1 MGHATKGHSD
11 SGSSSSNSSSSSAL
25 FPVRIEGAYSSH
37 APPPPSSTPLWVITP
52 STLPLSEMHHRATAA
67 ADNNGAAGSSSSRS
81 DQDPRDEATAGGR
94 GSTSRQEPTHPGATR
109 TRLGPHSRQHRSQHI
124 KELKLQR
131 ACREALQG
139 QGSGP
144 AVTADAQ
151 LQAAALEARTGLRK
165 LQRRRKRQEDRRKRG
180 IAPYEPS
187 GPGPVSASR
196 SAAGAQL
203 AAPMHQQGPS
213 TATAGA
219 AGATSQASAPVVNV
233 HPPFPARK
241 HGSSDST
248 RGDPDSTLL
257 SSVGDG
263 GFQAASPRSSPE
275 PVPSSSEF
283 PELRWRTASPVPS
296 SLHSKTARSA
306 ATGALREKG
315 QDSTHTQ
322 PPAKPPAS
330 RTPVVCTQMLAV
342 LRSVVRTTHCKTGI
356 WWWNNDWHPFPAS
369 MFAAK
374 TLEAPA
380 KALLDL
386 TGLTLEL
393 PGAAGSEAKQ
403 PATQLRAP
411 PTRMPTL
418 FPSPPVPNHPFV
430 VPPPDSRWLELS
442 TELTKEVG
450 SHAESFP
457 SSQPASSLAVA
468 ATTPATTDPHTDPP
482 PPPPTPAPHVISSL
496 RPLPAVSMWNP
507 GSSPAPQ
514 PSAHRP
520 TLQDSE
526 QRRSSVQASTIGVS
540 SKIPALQDLL
550 HDSCDSDD
558 AAPAAPPERL
568 PQDIDQGSLSFSPSS
583 LCPPTASDPR
593 GAILQSLE
601 LAAEAL
607 TTHQHKNRMDP
618 LQWTAPKRAAAV
630 ALAAAEAAPRRSAP
644 SADALAAA
652 RSAEFSARLALTQLA
667 ASAAVAAAHRDLP
680 RLAVGSSVRRQLAHE
695 VVHGVNRHGGV
706 LLLFEDVEDAAQI
719 REVLAMCN
727 ELEAGGERL
736 FVAKVRSYPLESD
749 ASMFEL
755 LPSFLG
761 VCCHVHSI
769 PKSHFLQFMASA
781 ALPLLSPP
789 STSHAPD
796 TPHASN
802 AHTSYGNGN
811 SRLLSQGHSA
821 GPSSRGPGFNKGLS
835 SKADDG
841 FIGSSS
847 SSSSGGSGGSSRRS
861 GDSSGNIVRGHSGGH
876 RGTLGI
882 GDGAVEAFL
891 TSQGLLAAGEA
902 ALMVANSTP
911 VPNIAEAITE
921 VLALRST
928 CLVTFCT
935 RPAMRTSLRAVAVV
949 TDTLSALQGVEVL
962 VRFQTLDWGQGKFVM
977 QLTAVRLLLADS
989 VSNGKMRLR
998 IQA

>member
-520 TLQDSE
+520 TLQDTAI
-526 QRRSSVQASTIGVS
+526 QTT
-540 SKIPALQDLL
+540 LL
-550 HDSCDSDD
+550 
-558 AAPAAPPERL
+558 L
-568 PQDIDQGSLSFSPSS
+568 PHHRNGCPRTLTRGRSPS
-583 LCPPTASDPR
+583 LRPR
-593 GAILQSLE
+593 FVHPQRQTHGGAILQSLE

-727 ELEAGGERL
+727 ELEAGGGE
-736 FVAKVRSYPLESD
+736 AVRSYPLESD